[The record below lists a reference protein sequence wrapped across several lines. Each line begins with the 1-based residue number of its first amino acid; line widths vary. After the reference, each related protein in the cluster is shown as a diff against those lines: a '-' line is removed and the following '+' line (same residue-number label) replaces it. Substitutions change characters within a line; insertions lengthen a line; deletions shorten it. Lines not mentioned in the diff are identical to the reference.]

1 MVIRFEG
8 SLSLF
13 FMQEFVD
20 IDLAKEH
27 SKSLDHDVAEETRL
41 ADKDDQLFLA

>member
-27 SKSLDHDVAEETRL
+27 SISLDHEVVEVTRL
-41 ADKDDQLFLA
+41 ADQDDQHW